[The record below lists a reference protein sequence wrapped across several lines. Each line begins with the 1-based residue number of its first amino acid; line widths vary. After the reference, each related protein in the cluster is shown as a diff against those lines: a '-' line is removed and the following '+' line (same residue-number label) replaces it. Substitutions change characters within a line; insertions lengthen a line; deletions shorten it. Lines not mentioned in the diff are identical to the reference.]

1 MIELTV
7 KTLDSQNHQFTVEDD
22 ITVQQFKVKIAE
34 TVNISAETQRIIYC
48 GRVLQDNSKLADYD
62 VNGKVVHLVQ
72 RPPPGTTPRSNSRS
86 TSPQPQRR
94 GFRGFRNLEQ
104 GNAMYLGSVAFPG
117 SFMESQGIEPPPP
130 TSSLSRSRLNV
141 ARRMLRRAENLIRV
155 LEQNPSGRS
164 QEQAAEENPEEEE
177 EVTPVIEARVIVPN
191 PNSGVEPIEDVL
203 SAVQDTL
210 LNAANNGGN
219 TAPFEQIADDAAAT
233 PSTSEA
239 SATGTSPRSSTEN
252 LASDSR
258 PAPSSRLP
266 ENASRIGDLS
276 ELLTMLTQIQIRFAP
291 FLERYQ
297 QFTRDDPDVTGDD
310 VRTTQNMLNRVS
322 EVMHLLGHAYHSL
335 SDLIIRVRTPPGLPS
350 RPRPLL
356 CRPILIQHSAVL
368 QTGIPIQVEAQINL
382 TAERNSSS
390 NADPSAPPEPPTYTL
405 HATPVSV
412 PNARPIQVPPVGMVG
427 MPFMANAGTRVQS
440 IPVEV
445 RASRAQP
452 RSQNGT
458 PDSTAAAPTFELTYL
473 RASTGNETPTTTASD
488 AGTGSDTGGTGAD
501 TTPNNQEGQQQGAG
515 HNFNNPNVEFFMEV
529 TPEGITIDSLE
540 TALVGSNQANDLLRG
555 ALNGPPPELLNSLMQ
570 MAGQI
575 MNRNI
580 ATTTTTASPTPA
592 TTSSESSQAQSGAA
606 QGATPNRGQNSQPR
620 GGAQTNPTTSTHTR
634 PTSRSNVHLA
644 QRAMQGIR
652 SGRHFRSRSH
662 RCGFDPFLPCSSHHI
677 TRRRVN
683 IDHLPPPPN
692 WQPTAATN
700 EPNTANND
708 DDGGPPD
715 FQSLVNAFLS
725 VRNSGSRRIGPLQ
738 ANNEAGTSTST
749 TSINMPNSIDSI
761 GAFNLPQISSIF
773 SLTDMNGESTNPLRP
788 DSTLEELVNQFQDEQ
803 YIPGEN
809 LLVDLIML
817 FVRNFSI
824 VDILSLYGGS
834 VEPINRHVRVLKA
847 FFRTRIC
854 ESDTTPSGI
863 DRGIDRII
871 RELQPFLE
879 NFRSLPVQNN
889 IDMVRSAEQLFRQ
902 RLPNIIYIGINLNGG
917 ATRLLVEQCITTAKQ
932 LLALT
937 LLASSTGRNGVEQVY
952 EQVMSYFM
960 RDVPQYVQN
969 WTLMT
974 SRVRLRQ
981 ILSNLNI
988 PESLL
993 QPYIVHRPMTPILEP
1008 MVENETEVESM
1019 EVDAQET
1026 RTENNPSAIIPDP
1039 EPLPNVV
1046 IGSEPWHNQVPED
1059 WVPIITRD
1067 AQKQRRQNPQGP
1079 FSDAYL
1085 SGMPS
1090 KRRKIVNGSK
1100 PHGNLPH
1107 VITESVRQAVSSSGL
1122 SSAAPLDVVVQAAGA
1137 STELQ
1142 NAYRNLLRSTV
1153 QSNLKDNE
1161 DFLPDKYPNVS
1172 NYFNNSGSQ

>member
-34 TVNISAETQRIIYC
+34 TVNIPAETQRIIYC

-117 SFMESQGIEPPPP
+117 NFMESQGIVPPPP

-141 ARRMLRRAENLIRV
+141 ARRMLRRAETLIRL
-155 LEQNPSGRS
+155 LEENPSGRP
-164 QEQAAEENPEEEE
+164 QEQPSEENQEEDE

-191 PNSGVEPIEDVL
+191 SVEPIDDVI

-210 LNAANNGGN
+210 MNAANNGGN
-219 TAPFEQIADDAAAT
+219 TAPFEQTADDTAET

-239 SATGTSPRSSTEN
+239 TATGTSPRSSSTEN
-252 LASDSR
+252 LTSDAR
-258 PAPSSRLP
+258 PTASSRLP
-266 ENASRIGDLS
+266 ENSSRIGELS
-276 ELLTMLTQIQIRFAP
+276 ELLTMLTQIQSRFVP

-297 QFTRDDPDVTGDD
+297 QFIRDDPEVTGDD
-310 VRTTQNMLNRVS
+310 VRATQNMLNRVS

-335 SDLIIRVRTPPGLPS
+335 SDLIIRVRTP

-412 PNARPIQVPPVGMVG
+412 PNARPIQVQPGMVG
-427 MPFMANAGTRVQS
+427 MPFMPNAGTRLQS

-445 RASRAQP
+445 RTSTTQP
-452 RSQNGT
+452 RSQNST
-458 PDSTAAAPTFELTYL
+458 SDSTAAPTFELTYL
-473 RASTGNETPTTTASD
+473 RASTGNETPSSTASD
-488 AGTGSDTGGTGAD
+488 TGTGAG
-501 TTPNNQEGQQQGAG
+501 TTANNTEGQQGAG

-580 ATTTTTASPTPA
+580 ATTTTASTAA
-592 TTSSESSQAQSGAA
+592 TTSSESSQAQSGAG
-606 QGATPNRGQNSQPR
+606 QGTTPNSGQNSQAR
-620 GGAQTNPTTSTHTR
+620 GSTQTNPTTSTHTR
-634 PTSRSNVHLA
+634 STSRPHVHLA
-644 QRAMQGIR
+644 QQAMQGIR
-652 SGRHFRSRSH
+652 
-662 RCGFDPFLPCSSHHI
+662 GFDPFLPCSSHHI
-677 TRRRVN
+677 ARRRVN
-683 IDHLPPPPN
+683 IDHLPPPATS
-692 WQPTAATN
+692 QTTAEPN
-700 EPNTANND
+700 EPNTTNTRPRTAWEQSSD
-708 DDGGPPD
+708 EGPPD
-715 FQSLVNAFLS
+715 FLSLVNAFHSL
-725 VRNSGSRRIGPLQ
+725 RNRASERRGPE
-738 ANNEAGTSTST
+738 NEAGTSTS
-749 TSINMPNSIDSI
+749 SPSSVPNGDSI
-761 GAFNLPQISSIF
+761 GSFDLPQISSIF
-773 SLTDMNGESTNPLRP
+773 SLTDLNGLDTSNPRNRRQE
-788 DSTLEELVNQFQDEQ
+788 STLEELIHQFQHDP
-803 YIPGEN
+803 YVPGEN

-817 FVRNFSI
+817 LVRNLTL

-834 VEPINRHVRVLKA
+834 VEPINRNVGVLKA

-854 ESDTTPSGI
+854 ESDTTPLGI

-879 NFRSLPVQNN
+879 NFRCLPAQNN

-902 RLPNIIYIGINLNGG
+902 RLPNIIYIGINLNSG
-917 ATRLLVEQCITTAKQ
+917 ATRLLMDQCITTAKQ

-952 EQVMSYFM
+952 EQIMAYFM
-960 RDVPQYVQN
+960 RDVPQHVQN

-988 PESLL
+988 PESVL

-1019 EVDAQET
+1019 EVDAQES
-1026 RTENNPSAIIPDP
+1026 RTENNPSVIIPDP

-1153 QSNLKDNE
+1153 QTNLKDNE

>member
-412 PNARPIQVPPVGMVG
+412 PNARPIQVPPV
-427 MPFMANAGTRVQS
+427 
-440 IPVEV
+440 
-445 RASRAQP
+445 
-452 RSQNGT
+452 
-458 PDSTAAAPTFELTYL
+458 
-473 RASTGNETPTTTASD
+473 
-488 AGTGSDTGGTGAD
+488 
-501 TTPNNQEGQQQGAG
+501 
-515 HNFNNPNVEFFMEV
+515 
-529 TPEGITIDSLE
+529 
-540 TALVGSNQANDLLRG
+540 LRG

-773 SLTDMNGESTNPLRP
+773 SLTDMNGDLLQESTNPLRP

>member
-203 SAVQDTL
+203 SAVHDTL

-297 QFTRDDPDVTGDD
+297 QFTRDDPDVTGD
-310 VRTTQNMLNRVS
+310 VS
-322 EVMHLLGHAYHSL
+322 YFIYIYPFFVYLL
-335 SDLIIRVRTPPGLPS
+335 T
-350 RPRPLL
+350 
-356 CRPILIQHSAVL
+356 
-368 QTGIPIQVEAQINL
+368 AQINL

-592 TTSSESSQAQSGAA
+592 TTSSESSQAQSGAG
-606 QGATPNRGQNSQPR
+606 QGTTPNRGQNSQPR

-644 QRAMQGIR
+644 QRAMQG
-652 SGRHFRSRSH
+652 
-662 RCGFDPFLPCSSHHI
+662 GFDPFLPCSSHHI

-773 SLTDMNGESTNPLRP
+773 SLTDMNGDLLQESTNPLRP

-974 SRVRLRQ
+974 SRVRFRQ

>member
-34 TVNISAETQRIIYC
+34 TVNIPAETQRIIYC

-117 SFMESQGIEPPPP
+117 NFMESQGIVPPPP

-141 ARRMLRRAENLIRV
+141 ARRMLRRAETLIRL
-155 LEQNPSGRS
+155 LEENPSGRP
-164 QEQAAEENPEEEE
+164 QEQPSEENQEEDE

-191 PNSGVEPIEDVL
+191 SVEPIDDVI

-210 LNAANNGGN
+210 MNAANNGGN
-219 TAPFEQIADDAAAT
+219 SAPFEQTADDTAAT

-239 SATGTSPRSSTEN
+239 TATGASPRSSSTEN
-252 LASDSR
+252 LTSDAR
-258 PAPSSRLP
+258 PTGSSRLP
-266 ENASRIGDLS
+266 ENSSRIGELS
-276 ELLTMLTQIQIRFAP
+276 ELLTMLTQIQSRFVP

-297 QFTRDDPDVTGDD
+297 QFIRDDPEVTGDD
-310 VRTTQNMLNRVS
+310 VRATQNMLNRVS

-335 SDLIIRVRTPPGLPS
+335 SDLIIRVRTP

-412 PNARPIQVPPVGMVG
+412 PNARPIQVQPGMVG
-427 MPFMANAGTRVQS
+427 MPFMPNAGTRLQS

-445 RASRAQP
+445 RTSTTQP
-452 RSQNGT
+452 RSQNST
-458 PDSTAAAPTFELTYL
+458 SDSTAAPTFELTYL
-473 RASTGNETPTTTASD
+473 RAFTGNETPSSTAS
-488 AGTGSDTGGTGAD
+488 SDTGTGTG
-501 TTPNNQEGQQQGAG
+501 TTANNTEGQQGAG

-529 TPEGITIDSLE
+529 TPEG
-540 TALVGSNQANDLLRG
+540 
-555 ALNGPPPELLNSLMQ
+555 
-570 MAGQI
+570 
-575 MNRNI
+575 
-580 ATTTTTASPTPA
+580 
-592 TTSSESSQAQSGAA
+592 
-606 QGATPNRGQNSQPR
+606 
-620 GGAQTNPTTSTHTR
+620 
-634 PTSRSNVHLA
+634 
-644 QRAMQGIR
+644 
-652 SGRHFRSRSH
+652 
-662 RCGFDPFLPCSSHHI
+662 GFDPFLPCSSHHI
-677 TRRRVN
+677 ARRRVN
-683 IDHLPPPPN
+683 IDHLPPPATS
-692 WQPTAATN
+692 QTTAAPN
-700 EPNTANND
+700 EPNTTNTRPRTPWEQAND
-708 DDGGPPD
+708 EIYPD
-715 FQSLVNAFLS
+715 FLSLANAVHSF
-725 VRNSGSRRIGPLQ
+725 RNRASERRGPE
-738 ANNEAGTSTST
+738 NEAGTSTS
-749 TSINMPNSIDSI
+749 SPSSVPNGDSI
-761 GAFNLPQISSIF
+761 GSFDLPQISSIF
-773 SLTDMNGESTNPLRP
+773 SLTDLNGLDTSNARNRRQE
-788 DSTLEELVNQFQDEQ
+788 STLEELIHQFQHDP
-803 YIPGEN
+803 YVPGEN

-817 FVRNFSI
+817 LVRNLTL

-834 VEPINRHVRVLKA
+834 VEPINRNVGVLKA

-854 ESDTTPSGI
+854 ESDTTPLGI

-879 NFRSLPVQNN
+879 NFRSLPAQNN

-902 RLPNIIYIGINLNGG
+902 RLPNIIYIGINLNSG
-917 ATRLLVEQCITTAKQ
+917 ATRLLMDQCITTAKQ

-952 EQVMSYFM
+952 EEIMAYFM
-960 RDVPQYVQN
+960 RDVPQHVQN

-988 PESLL
+988 PESVL

-1019 EVDAQET
+1019 EVDAQES
-1026 RTENNPSAIIPDP
+1026 RTENNPSVIIPDP

-1153 QSNLKDNE
+1153 QTNLKDNE